1 VRTLRFIATTVIGW
15 LLLVIM
21 GAAIFVWL
29 ATTIERLGQVDS
41 GAAWI
46 GLLQLPGILVRLL
59 PLCIL
64 LGVAL
69 AVARMD
75 FKGERIA
82 LWMLGHGA
90 VRTGAVVGL
99 LGLLLGL
106 GGLGLQSGPI
116 AQLERHSLAEG
127 GVSVEGWVW
136 AEGRAL
142 RAQDGRVVEPHGS
155 SARIGSLTRLEQGGL
170 PQAWISLHPSSSS
183 NAELMA
189 SSHRPQRLE
198 LHARV
203 SRVVA
208 CGLLAFWAWTPLRG
222 GRRRGGGTVVALG
235 LGWSLLELI
244 AQGLV
249 LAGSLPVALGAW
261 TPSGALAAICA
272 IRVLRTR
279 GWPQSRTQT

>member
-1 VRTLRFIATTVIGW
+1 MRTLRFIATTVIGW

-21 GAAIFVWL
+21 GAALFVWL
-29 ATTIERLGQVDS
+29 ATTVERLGQVDS

-59 PLCIL
+59 PICIL

-90 VRTGAVVGL
+90 VRTGAVAGL

-106 GGLGLQSGPI
+106 GGLALQSGPI
-116 AQLERHSLAEG
+116 AQLERQSLAQG
-127 GVSVEGWVW
+127 GYSAEGWVW
-136 AEGRAL
+136 VDGRAL

-155 SARIGSLTRLEQGGL
+155 SARTGSLTRTEQGVV
-170 PQAWISLHPSSSS
+170 PQAWVSLHPSSSS
-183 NAELMA
+183 NAELIA
-189 SSHRPQRLE
+189 SSNRPQRLE
-198 LHARV
+198 LHARL
-203 SRVVA
+203 SRVLA
-208 CGLLAFWAWTPLRG
+208 CSLLAFWAWTPLRG
-222 GRRRGGGTVVALG
+222 GRRRRGGTVVALG
-235 LGWSLLELI
+235 LGWSLSELI

-249 LAGSLPVALGAW
+249 LSGSLPVVLGAW
-261 TPSGALAAICA
+261 TPSGALAVICTL
-272 IRVLRTR
+272 RVLRTQ
-279 GWPQSRTQT
+279 GWPQSRSQT